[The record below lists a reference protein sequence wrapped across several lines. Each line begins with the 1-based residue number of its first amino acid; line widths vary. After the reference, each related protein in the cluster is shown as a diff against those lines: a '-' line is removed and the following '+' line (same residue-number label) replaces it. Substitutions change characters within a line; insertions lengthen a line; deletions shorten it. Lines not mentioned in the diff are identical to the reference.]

1 MPSCSSQNVLGS
13 QPTMPNV
20 NKNEKRL
27 IYVLAVVD
35 VAAVIAL
42 AFLQG
47 RPSADVAAT
56 VAALAALSAVGVYVY
71 AHLRTRR

>member
-1 MPSCSSQNVLGS
+1 MPL
-13 QPTMPNV
+13 

-27 IYVLAVVD
+27 IYVLAAVD
-35 VAAVIAL
+35 IAAVIAL

-56 VAALAALSAVGVYVY
+56 IAALAALSAVGVYVFAY
-71 AHLRTRR
+71 LRTRS